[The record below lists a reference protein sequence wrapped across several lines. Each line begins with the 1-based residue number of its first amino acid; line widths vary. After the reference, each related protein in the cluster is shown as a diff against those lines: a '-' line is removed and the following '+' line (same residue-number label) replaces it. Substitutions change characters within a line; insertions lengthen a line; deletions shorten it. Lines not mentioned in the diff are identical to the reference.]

1 MATFLGNWL
10 LWFLLATSLTPAES
24 STIGATDPALNSKP
38 FLVKFVEHLKN
49 RKRHS
54 LQQSDASYSHYIR
67 YPVAQQSPT
76 PLSLS
81 SNIAFPSGQHQLFH
95 PHSYS
100 NSNLDKYM
108 SSSRSSS
115 QMPIFTKKYSSK
127 LKNLMPYLKPHGNAA
142 VAASRYIP
150 SKREIVDIIAT
161 DSSLFGPELSNLI
174 SSNIL
179 VFGPVVVAY
188 FIGVFILRKFGIPF
202 PGIATS
208 RRRRMDR
215 NLDVAEDL
223 NEVFGFDNFVTAEQS
238 RNLALLAARLD
249 SVLETYPENVY
260 MKDTCL
266 EKYPCQAGRM
276 KPAGLASLPS
286 PFPLFKKLKKINK

>member
-10 LWFLLATSLTPAES
+10 LWLLLATSLTPAES

-38 FLVKFVEHLKN
+38 VLGKFVEHLKN
-49 RKRHS
+49 RKRHP

-67 YPVAQQSPT
+67 YPVTQPSPT
-76 PLSLS
+76 LLSLS
-81 SNIAFPSGQHQLFH
+81 SNIAFPSGQPLFH

-100 NSNLDKYM
+100 NSNLDKFT
-108 SSSRSSS
+108 SSS
-115 QMPIFTKKYSSK
+115 QMSKFTEKYSSK
-127 LKNLMPYLKPHGNAA
+127 LKNLMSYLKPEGNAA

-150 SKREIVDIIAT
+150 NKREIVDIIAT
-161 DSSLFGPELSNLI
+161 DNSLFGPELSNLI

-179 VFGPVVVAY
+179 VFGPVVVT
-188 FIGVFILRKFGIPF
+188 FFVGVFILRKFGIPF

-249 SVLETYPENVY
+249 SVLETYPKNVY

-286 PFPLFKKLKKINK
+286 PFPLFKKFKNR

>member
-1 MATFLGNWL
+1 MATFLGKGL
-10 LWFLLATSLTPAES
+10 LWLFLATSLTPAES
-24 STIGATDPALNSKP
+24 STIGATHPALSSKP
-38 FLVKFVEHLKN
+38 VLVKFVEHLKN
-49 RKRHS
+49 RKRHP

-67 YPVAQQSPT
+67 YPVAQHSPT

-81 SNIAFPSGQHQLFH
+81 SKIAFPSGQQLFR

-100 NSNLDKYM
+100 TSNFDKYI
-108 SSSRSSS
+108 SSSN
-115 QMPIFTKKYSSK
+115 MPKFTEKYSSQ
-127 LKNLMPYLKPHGNAA
+127 LKNRMPNLKPHGNAA

-150 SKREIVDIIAT
+150 GKREIVDIIAT
-161 DSSLFGPELSNLI
+161 DNSLFGPELSNLI

-179 VFGPVVVAY
+179 VFGPVVVA
-188 FIGVFILRKFGIPF
+188 FFTGVFILRKFGIPF
-202 PGIATS
+202 PGIAAS

-215 NLDVAEDL
+215 NFDVAEDL
-223 NEVFGFDNFVTAEQS
+223 NEVFGFDHFVTAEQS

-249 SVLETYPENVY
+249 SVLETYPKNVY

-276 KPAGLASLPS
+276 KPTGLASLSS
-286 PFPLFKKLKKINK
+286 PFPLFKKFKNK

>member
-1 MATFLGNWL
+1 MATFVL
-10 LWFLLATSLTPAES
+10 LWLLLATSLTPAES
-24 STIGATDPALNSKP
+24 STIGATDPALSSKP
-38 FLVKFVEHLKN
+38 VLVNFVEHLKN
-49 RKRHS
+49 RKRHP

-81 SNIAFPSGQHQLFH
+81 SKIAFPSGQQLFR
-95 PHSYS
+95 PHYYS
-100 NSNLDKYM
+100 TSNLDKYGM
-108 SSSRSSS
+108 SSSKMPKFTEIYSS
-115 QMPIFTKKYSSK
+115 Q
-127 LKNLMPYLKPHGNAA
+127 LKNLMPYLKPQGNAAA
-142 VAASRYIP
+142 VAASRNIP

-161 DSSLFGPELSNLI
+161 DNSLFGPELSNLI

-179 VFGPVVVAY
+179 VFGPVVVA
-188 FIGVFILRKFGIPF
+188 FFTGVFILRKFGIPF
-202 PGIATS
+202 PGIAAS

-215 NLDVAEDL
+215 NFDVAEDF

-249 SVLETYPENVY
+249 SVLETYPKNVY

-276 KPAGLASLPS
+276 KSAGLASLPS
-286 PFPLFKKLKKINK
+286 PFPLFKKFKNK